1 MQYLSNSPVYILF
14 CHRPH
19 HPKQIYTFASHHCI
33 LLALYFPFHIGQ
45 FYIITKL
52 F

>member
-1 MQYLSNSPVYILF
+1 MQYLSNSPVYISGLTI
-14 CHRPH
+14 HQ
-19 HPKQIYTFASHHCI
+19 KQIYTFASHHCI